1 MTERNIFLVRH
12 AEAVQQREIKCYL
25 GQSNPGLSSLGLQQA
40 KQLGVV
46 FSDQNVR
53 SVYSSDLQRAAL
65 TAKMIGGKKLGQP
78 VIMKDLREINL
89 GKWEGKSFKE
99 IQSTNYDEFEQRGKD
114 IANHRPPEG
123 ESFADLARRVVPAF
137 ARIVESTD
145 GDIVIVAHAGVN
157 RVILCHLL
165 QLPLQQLFSIKQ
177 DYAGINI
184 IKKNKSHYT
193 VQCVNNRFSIH

>member
-1 MTERNIFLVRH
+1 MR
-12 AEAVQQREIKCYL
+12 AE
-25 GQSNPGLSSLGLQQA
+25 
-40 KQLGVV
+40 
-46 FSDQNVR
+46 
-53 SVYSSDLQRAAL
+53 L
-65 TAKMIGGKKLGQP
+65 TARMIGEKRLCRP
-78 VIMKDLREINL
+78 VKMKDLREINL

-99 IQSTNYDEFEQRGKD
+99 IQSLNRDEFEQRGKD

-137 ARIVESTD
+137 AKIVESTD
-145 GDIVIVAHAGVN
+145 EDTVIVAHAGVN

-193 VQCVNNRFSIH
+193 VQRINNQFSIH